1 MIVFKQL
8 KFKNFEQYSNQL
20 TVIDFIEGM
29 HLIVGKNG
37 SGKSIILDAI
47 CYVLFG
53 KALRKIKNLEL
64 INRINK
70 KNMLVEIFML
80 INSIEYKIVRG
91 LKPEIFEIWKNGNRF
106 ENYNKVDMQ
115 EYLEHD
121 ILKFDEKMFKQIVIL
136 GSDLHVPF
144 LKLPLPERRF
154 LIERLFDFDTLT
166 KINAL
171 AKTNYKEK
179 EKKLNELKNQN
190 KIVYTKIESLKS
202 EKKRIDKENE
212 KILLNKKQNEERLDN
227 AIKELDKEINQL
239 KSQIGNIDFNK
250 KVYDDK
256 IKQIESELQK
266 LNEVFNHKNIEINTE
281 YDKKIYEFKSEIGK
295 SLKIKE
301 DLCEKIDGLNNII
314 VGERYYL
321 LNNNDSNKLLEFE
334 KKKPKIDEYKK
345 ERLDY
350 LKIKLS
356 NIDLELGKALK
367 RKEFYQNNKI
377 CEVCG
382 SYFSPVKIDEML
394 TFLNNEINRLNGLRI
409 DFKNELDEIEG
420 KKIKVKENLFKQIVE
435 VKSLI
440 VNNIKLEIE
449 KLKKEIDYEITIQEN
464 NKEFIKQ
471 CDIKRD
477 EVFKNLKM
485 DYDNRYIKLDY
496 DKNEILK
503 EIREKEN
510 QIEKQKEIQNDI
522 KLKEQNYFNLR
533 QQLYDIGKVQLLS
546 YEEVKSEFEK
556 QRELYK
562 ENSKIISKKELY
574 LKYVEKVIDM
584 FSDKGIRSV
593 LIQKYLPLLNTKIKE
608 FLEEFDCDFNIEFNE
623 MFDTIIKNRNEEIVY
638 ESYSSGQRQRMNLAI
653 LFTFMAFMKLKQGI
667 NCNLLIFDEI
677 LDSSL
682 DEEGIEVFF
691 RLLETFSIREKY
703 SIFVISHRESNI
715 NYFQNILK
723 VEKKNNF
730 SNIERIVLL

>member
-8 KFKNFEQYSNQL
+8 QFKNFEQYSNQL
-20 TVIDFIEGM
+20 TIIDFIEGM

-53 KALRKIKNLEL
+53 KALRKIKNSEL

-70 KNMLVEIFML
+70 KNMLVEISMD

-91 LKPEIFEIWKNGNRF
+91 LKPETFEIWKNGIRF
-106 ENYNKVDMQ
+106 ENYNKIDMQ

-166 KINAL
+166 KINL
-171 AKTNYKEK
+171 AAKANYKEK

-190 KIVYTKIESLKS
+190 TIIFTKIESLKS
-202 EKKRIDKENE
+202 EKKRIDIENE
-212 KILLNKKQNEERLDN
+212 KIALNKKQNEKKLDK
-227 AIKELDKEINQL
+227 AIKELDGEINQL
-239 KSQIGNIDFNK
+239 KKQIVGIDYNK
-250 KVYDDK
+250 KIYDDK
-256 IKQIESELQK
+256 IKQIENELQK
-266 LNEVFNHKNIEINTE
+266 LNNEFNQKTIEINAE
-281 YDKKIYEFKSEIGK
+281 YDKKTYEFKSEIDK

-301 DLCEKIDGLNNII
+301 DLCEKIDGLRNII
-314 VGERYYL
+314 VSEKYHL
-321 LNNNDSNKLLEFE
+321 LNNNESNKLIEFE

-350 LKIKLS
+350 LKIKIS
-356 NIDLELGKALK
+356 NIELELGKVLK
-367 RKEFYQNNKI
+367 RKVFYQNNKT
-377 CEVCG
+377 CEICG

-394 TFLNNEINRLNGLRI
+394 KFLNDEINRLNGLKI
-409 DFKNELDEIEG
+409 DFKTELDDIEG
-420 KKIKVKENLFKQIVE
+420 KKIKAKENLVKQIVDI
-435 VKSLI
+435 KNSI
-440 VNNIKLEIE
+440 INGIKNQIDKLEE
-449 KLKKEIDYEITIQEN
+449 DKNDEIVIQDN
-464 NKEFIKQ
+464 NKGFIGQ
-471 CDIKRD
+471 CDIKRN
-477 EVFKNLKM
+477 EVLQSEKVN
-485 DYDNRYIKLDY
+485 YDRGYVKLNF

-510 QIEKQKEIQNDI
+510 QIEEQKDIQNAI
-522 KLKEQNYFNLR
+522 KLKEQNYFILR
-533 QQLYDIGKVQLLS
+533 HQLYDIGEVRLLS
-546 YEEVKSEFEK
+546 IEDVKNEFEIQK
-556 QRELYK
+556 KLYK
-562 ENSKIISKKELY
+562 ENSKTIAKKELY
-574 LKYVEKVIDM
+574 LKYVEKIIDM

-608 FLEEFDCDFNIEFNE
+608 FLEEFDCDFDIEFDE
-623 MFDTIIKNRNEEIVY
+623 LFDTIIKNRNEEIVY

-653 LFTFMAFMKLKQGI
+653 LFTFMTFMKLKQGI

-691 RLLETFSIREKY
+691 RLLEMFSIREGY

-723 VEKKNNF
+723 VEKKNKF
-730 SNIERIVLL
+730 SNIERIVL